1 MTFSTDGEP
10 TGAPIRATRGQLCHR
25 RPATSE
31 NGGVHTGGQ
40 AADALRLSTPDAGA
54 VARSLIGVLAVTAA
68 ALALGSGATAMWT
81 LSSGVIAGAI
91 ALQRSPG
98 GRVPLVVTG
107 SVELAIAVLLGTL
120 TGGHSPVFIAAV
132 ALWCFAAGM
141 QWSLGA
147 NAGLVASAA
156 SALLVLAPPVAPTL
170 GQSLLAPAL
179 VVVAGVVQAV
189 LIAVWPPRRWR
200 AQRDGLTRAY
210 RSLAGDS
217 RNVAA
222 NSAAAVDDAPLTWL
236 REVFADSQVSQRPR
250 AYHGGYRL
258 PERLA
263 GTLASLRS
271 TADRDNTTDDESA
284 ADTGLPQLLTAAA
297 VLLDAIADHGHTAR
311 RDAEHA
317 LVRVR
322 TAAAAVTGPEA
333 ALAQRFCEQLR
344 EAAVLR
350 FGQLHR
356 PDLIGSLASAPAVVR
371 SHLTWTSPILRHAI
385 RLSVTTALAVAAA
398 RYGGLEHGYWMPL
411 TVVVVMRPE
420 TAHTY
425 TRCAGRIAGLCVGII
440 VASILTFVWQPGP
453 IGSAV
458 CALLFVGLAYG
469 VAQFGY
475 LAVGAAVGT
484 IVMFAIGV
492 SASAPWSGNAD
503 RLIAVLIGGALAV
516 MAHVALPDHA
526 LIRLRQRAGELLMTE
541 IDYAALVI
549 KAFVHEVDHPAE
561 ILSAAWQRA
570 FRARAAFEAAWGA
583 TSLEPPI
590 LRRWLRSYRTALNSV
605 TSACTTLE
613 NSLPTHPSS
622 ALHSEF
628 VAAVDDYV
636 EALRGAPPSPAVPW
650 SLDTAELSTA
660 LRRVHNVAS
669 TLSADNGAAR
679 ILIGE
684 LTTITRSLEDIA
696 IDRVEPAGDSR

>member
-1 MTFSTDGEP
+1 M
-10 TGAPIRATRGQLCHR
+10 
-25 RPATSE
+25 
-31 NGGVHTGGQ
+31 HTGGQ

-54 VARSLIGVLAVTAA
+54 VVRSLIGVLAMTAV
-68 ALALGSGATAMWT
+68 ALALGSGGTAMWT
-81 LSSGVIAGAI
+81 LGGGVIAGAI

-107 SVELAIAVLLGTL
+107 SVELAIAVLLGAL
-120 TGGHSPVFIAAV
+120 AGGHSPTFIAVV

-156 SALLVLAPPVAPTL
+156 SALLVLAPPVTPTL
-170 GQSLLAPAL
+170 GQVLLAPTL
-179 VVVAGVVQAV
+179 VLIAGLVQAV

-210 RSLAGDS
+210 RSLATDA

-222 NSAAAVDDAPLTWL
+222 NSAADVDDAPLTWL
-236 REVFADSQVSQRPR
+236 REVFANSQVSQRPR

-258 PERLA
+258 PERIA
-263 GTLASLRS
+263 GTLASLHATADS
-271 TADRDNTTDDESA
+271 TADQDESA
-284 ADTGLPQLLTAAA
+284 PDSGLPQLLTAAA

-317 LVRVR
+317 LVRVH
-322 TAAAAVTGPEA
+322 TATAAVTGPEA
-333 ALAQRFCEQLR
+333 ALAQRLCEQLR
-344 EAAVLR
+344 EAAALR

-356 PDLIGSLASAPAVVR
+356 PDLIGTLASAPAVVR

-385 RLSVTTALAVAAA
+385 RLSVTTALAAAAA

-411 TVVVVMRPE
+411 AVVVVLRPE

-425 TRCAGRIAGLCVGII
+425 TRCAGRMAGLALGIVI
-440 VASILTFVWQPGP
+440 ASVLTLIWEPGP
-453 IGSAV
+453 LGSAIFAV
-458 CALLFVGLAYG
+458 VFVGLAYA
-469 VAQFGY
+469 VSQFGY
-475 LAVGAAVGT
+475 LAVGVAVGT
-484 IVMFAIGV
+484 IVVFAIGV

-503 RLIAVLIGGALAV
+503 RLFAVLIGGGLAA

-541 IDYAALVI
+541 IDYAALVV

-583 TSLEPPI
+583 TSLEPPV

-622 ALHSEF
+622 ALHGEF
-628 VAAVDDYV
+628 IAAVDDYV

-650 SLDTAELSTA
+650 SLDTAELSNA

-684 LTTITRSLEDIA
+684 LTTITRSLEDIS
-696 IDRVEPAGDSR
+696 IDRVAPAGDTH

>member
-1 MTFSTDGEP
+1 M
-10 TGAPIRATRGQLCHR
+10 
-25 RPATSE
+25 
-31 NGGVHTGGQ
+31 HTGGQ

-54 VARSLIGVLAVTAA
+54 VARSLIGVLGVTAI

-81 LSSGVIAGAI
+81 LGGGVIAGAI

-107 SVELAIAVLLGTL
+107 PVELAIAVLLGTL
-120 TGGHSPVFIAAV
+120 TGWHSPVFIAAV

-156 SALLVLAPPVAPTL
+156 SALLVLAPPVAPTV
-170 GQSLLAPAL
+170 GQALLAPVL
-179 VVVAGVVQAV
+179 VVLAGVVQAT

-210 RSLAGDS
+210 RSLATDS

-222 NSAAAVDDAPLTWL
+222 NSAADVDDAPLTWL

-263 GTLASLRS
+263 GTLASLHASAERD
-271 TADRDNTTDDESA
+271 DRDDETGESA
-284 ADTGLPQLLTAAA
+284 TDAGLTQLLTAAA

-317 LVRVR
+317 LVRVQ
-322 TAAAAVTGPEA
+322 TAAAAVTGPDA

-344 EAAVLR
+344 EAAALR

-385 RLSVTTALAVAAA
+385 RLSVTTAVAVAAA
-398 RYGGLEHGYWMPL
+398 RYGGLEHAYWMPL
-411 TVVVVMRPE
+411 TVVVVLRPE

-425 TRCAGRIAGLCVGII
+425 TRCAGRIAGLCVGIV
-440 VASILTFVWQPGP
+440 VASVLTFMWQPGP
-453 IGSAV
+453 VGSAV
-458 CALLFVGLAYG
+458 CALVFVGLAYG

-475 LAVGAAVGT
+475 LAVGATVGA
-484 IVMFAIGV
+484 IVMFAVGV

-503 RLIAVLIGGALAV
+503 RLFAVLIGGALAV

-549 KAFVHEVDHPAE
+549 KAFVHEIDHPAE

-583 TSLEPPI
+583 TSLDPPI

-650 SLDTAELSTA
+650 SLDTAELSAA

-684 LTTITRSLEDIA
+684 LTTITRSLEEIA

>member
-1 MTFSTDGEP
+1 M
-10 TGAPIRATRGQLCHR
+10 
-25 RPATSE
+25 
-31 NGGVHTGGQ
+31 HTGGQ

-54 VARSLIGVLAVTAA
+54 VARSLIGVLAVTAV
-68 ALALGSGATAMWT
+68 ALAWGSGATAMWT
-81 LSSGVIAGAI
+81 LGGGIIAGAI

-107 SVELAIAVLLGTL
+107 SVELAIAVLLAGL

-141 QWSLGA
+141 QWSIGA

-156 SALLVLAPPVAPTL
+156 SALLVLTPPVTPTL
-170 GQSLLAPAL
+170 GQLLLAPTL

-200 AQRDGLTRAY
+200 AQREGLTRAY
-210 RSLAGDS
+210 QSLATDA

-222 NSAAAVDDAPLTWL
+222 DSAADVDDAPLTWL

-258 PERLA
+258 PERIA

-271 TADRDNTTDDESA
+271 TAERDTCADDPESS
-284 ADTGLPQLLTAAA
+284 DTGLSQLLTAAA
-297 VLLDAIADHGHTAR
+297 VLLDAIADQGHTAR

-317 LVRVR
+317 LVRVQ
-322 TAAAAVTGPEA
+322 TAAAGVTGPEA
-333 ALAQRFCEQLR
+333 ALAQRLCEQLR
-344 EAAVLR
+344 EAAALR

-385 RLSVTTALAVAAA
+385 RLSVTTALAAAAA

-411 TVVVVMRPE
+411 AVVVVLRPE

-425 TRCAGRIAGLCVGII
+425 TRCAGRMAGLAAGIV
-440 VASILTFVWQPGP
+440 VASLITLMWQPGP
-453 IGSAV
+453 VGSAV
-458 CALLFVGLAYG
+458 CALVFVAVGYA
-469 VAQFGY
+469 VSQFGY
-475 LAVGAAVGT
+475 LAVGVAVGT
-484 IVMFAIGV
+484 IVVFAVGV
-492 SASAPWSGNAD
+492 SATEPWSGNAD
-503 RLIAVLIGGALAV
+503 RLFAVLIGGALAV

-549 KAFVHEVDHPAE
+549 KAFVHEIDHPAE

-583 TSLEPPI
+583 TSLEPPV

-622 ALHSEF
+622 ALDGEF
-628 VAAVDDYV
+628 IAAVDDYV

-669 TLSADNGAAR
+669 TLAADNGAAR

-684 LTTITRSLEDIA
+684 LTTITRSLEEIS
-696 IDRVEPAGDSR
+696 IDRVAPAGDAR

>member
-1 MTFSTDGEP
+1 M
-10 TGAPIRATRGQLCHR
+10 
-25 RPATSE
+25 
-31 NGGVHTGGQ
+31 HTGGQ

-54 VARSLIGVLAVTAA
+54 VARSLIGVLAVTAV
-68 ALALGSGATAMWT
+68 ALALGSGTTAMWT
-81 LSSGVIAGAI
+81 LSGGVIAGAI

-120 TGGHSPVFIAAV
+120 TGWHSPVFIAAV

-156 SALLVLAPPVAPTL
+156 SALLVLAPPVAPTV
-170 GQSLLAPAL
+170 GQAVLAPIL
-179 VVVAGVVQAV
+179 VVLAGVVQAA

-210 RSLAGDS
+210 RSLATDS

-222 NSAAAVDDAPLTWL
+222 NSAADVDDAPLTWL
-236 REVFADSQVSQRPR
+236 REVFADTQVSQRPR

-263 GTLASLRS
+263 GTLASLHSSAERDDR
-271 TADRDNTTDDESA
+271 ADEADESA
-284 ADTGLPQLLTAAA
+284 ADNGLPQLLTAAA

-317 LVRVR
+317 LVRVH

-344 EAAVLR
+344 EAVVLR

-356 PDLIGSLASAPAVVR
+356 PDLLGSLASAPAVVR

-398 RYGGLEHGYWMPL
+398 RYGGLEHAYWMPL
-411 TVVVVMRPE
+411 AVVVVLRPE

-440 VASILTFVWQPGP
+440 VASVLTLIWQPGP
-453 IGSAV
+453 VGSAV

-475 LAVGAAVGT
+475 LAVGAAVGA
-484 IVMFAIGV
+484 IIMFAVGV
-492 SASAPWSGNAD
+492 SASAPWSGNTD
-503 RLIAVLIGGALAV
+503 RLFAVLIGGALAV

-526 LIRLRQRAGELLMTE
+526 MIRLRQRAGELLMTE

-549 KAFVHEVDHPAE
+549 KAFVHEIDHPAE

-583 TSLEPPI
+583 TSLDPPV

-628 VAAVDDYV
+628 IAAVDDYV

-696 IDRVEPAGDSR
+696 IDRVEPAGGSH

>member
-1 MTFSTDGEP
+1 M
-10 TGAPIRATRGQLCHR
+10 
-25 RPATSE
+25 
-31 NGGVHTGGQ
+31 HTGGQ

-54 VARSLIGVLAVTAA
+54 VARSLIGVLGVTAI

-81 LSSGVIAGAI
+81 LSGGVIAGAI

-120 TGGHSPVFIAAV
+120 TGWHSPVFIAAV

-156 SALLVLAPPVAPTL
+156 SALLVLAPPVAPTV
-170 GQSLLAPAL
+170 GQALLAPVL
-179 VVVAGVVQAV
+179 VVLAGVVQAT

-210 RSLAGDS
+210 RSLATDS

-222 NSAAAVDDAPLTWL
+222 NSAADVDDAPLTWL

-263 GTLASLRS
+263 GTLASLHASAERD
-271 TADRDNTTDDESA
+271 DRDDETGESA
-284 ADTGLPQLLTAAA
+284 TDAGLTQLLTAAA
-297 VLLDAIADHGHTAR
+297 VLLAAIADHGHTAR

-317 LVRVR
+317 LVRVQ
-322 TAAAAVTGPEA
+322 TAAAAVTGPDA

-344 EAAVLR
+344 EAAALR

-385 RLSVTTALAVAAA
+385 RLSVTTAVAVAAA
-398 RYGGLEHGYWMPL
+398 RYGGLEHAYWMPL
-411 TVVVVMRPE
+411 TVVVVLRPE

-425 TRCAGRIAGLCVGII
+425 TRCAGRIAGLCVGIV
-440 VASILTFVWQPGP
+440 VASVLTFMWQPGP
-453 IGSAV
+453 VGSAV
-458 CALLFVGLAYG
+458 CALVFVGLAYG

-475 LAVGAAVGT
+475 LAVGATVGA
-484 IVMFAIGV
+484 IVMFAVGV

-503 RLIAVLIGGALAV
+503 RLFAVLIGGALAV

-549 KAFVHEVDHPAE
+549 KAFVHEIDHPAE

-583 TSLEPPI
+583 TSLDPPI

-650 SLDTAELSTA
+650 SLDTAELSAA

-684 LTTITRSLEDIA
+684 LTTITRSLEEIA

>member
-1 MTFSTDGEP
+1 M
-10 TGAPIRATRGQLCHR
+10 
-25 RPATSE
+25 
-31 NGGVHTGGQ
+31 HTGGQ

-54 VARSLIGVLAVTAA
+54 VARSLIGVLAVTAV
-68 ALALGSGATAMWT
+68 ALAWGSGATAMWT
-81 LSSGVIAGAI
+81 LGGGIIAGAI

-107 SVELAIAVLLGTL
+107 SVELAIAVLLAGL

-141 QWSLGA
+141 QWSIGA

-156 SALLVLAPPVAPTL
+156 SALLVLTPPVTPTL
-170 GQSLLAPAL
+170 GQLLLAPTL

-200 AQRDGLTRAY
+200 AQREGLTRAY
-210 RSLAGDS
+210 QSLATDA

-222 NSAAAVDDAPLTWL
+222 DSAADVDDAPLTWL

-258 PERLA
+258 PERIA
-263 GTLASLRS
+263 GTLASLHS
-271 TADRDNTTDDESA
+271 TAERDTCADDPESS
-284 ADTGLPQLLTAAA
+284 DTGLSQLLTAAA
-297 VLLDAIADHGHTAR
+297 VLLDAIADQGHTAR

-317 LVRVR
+317 LVRVQ
-322 TAAAAVTGPEA
+322 TAAAGVTGPEA
-333 ALAQRFCEQLR
+333 ALAQRLCEQLR
-344 EAAVLR
+344 EAAALR

-385 RLSVTTALAVAAA
+385 RLSVTTALAAAAA

-411 TVVVVMRPE
+411 AVVVVLRPE

-425 TRCAGRIAGLCVGII
+425 TRCAGRMAGLAAGIV
-440 VASILTFVWQPGP
+440 VASLITLMWQPGP
-453 IGSAV
+453 VGSAV
-458 CALLFVGLAYG
+458 CALVFVAVGYA
-469 VAQFGY
+469 VSQFGY
-475 LAVGAAVGT
+475 LAVGVAVGT
-484 IVMFAIGV
+484 IVVFAVGV
-492 SASAPWSGNAD
+492 SATEPWSGNAD
-503 RLIAVLIGGALAV
+503 RLFAVLIGGALAV

-549 KAFVHEVDHPAE
+549 KAFVHEIDHPAE

-583 TSLEPPI
+583 TSLEPPV

-622 ALHSEF
+622 ALDGEF
-628 VAAVDDYV
+628 IAAVDDYV

-669 TLSADNGAAR
+669 TLAADNGAAR

-684 LTTITRSLEDIA
+684 LTTITRSLEEIS
-696 IDRVEPAGDSR
+696 IDRVAPAGDAH

>member
-1 MTFSTDGEP
+1 M
-10 TGAPIRATRGQLCHR
+10 
-25 RPATSE
+25 
-31 NGGVHTGGQ
+31 HTGGQ

-54 VARSLIGVLAVTAA
+54 VARSLIGVLGVTAI

-81 LSSGVIAGAI
+81 LSGGVIAGAI

-120 TGGHSPVFIAAV
+120 TGWHSPVFIAAV

-156 SALLVLAPPVAPTL
+156 SALLVLAPPVAPTV
-170 GQSLLAPAL
+170 GQALLAPVL
-179 VVVAGVVQAV
+179 VVLAGVVQAT

-210 RSLAGDS
+210 RSLATDS

-222 NSAAAVDDAPLTWL
+222 NSAADVDDAPLTWL

-263 GTLASLRS
+263 GTLASLHASAERD
-271 TADRDNTTDDESA
+271 DRDDETGESATDD
-284 ADTGLPQLLTAAA
+284 GLTQLLTAAA

-317 LVRVR
+317 LVRVQ
-322 TAAAAVTGPEA
+322 TAAAAVTGPDA

-344 EAAVLR
+344 EAAALR

-385 RLSVTTALAVAAA
+385 RLSVTTAVAVAAA
-398 RYGGLEHGYWMPL
+398 RYGGLEHAYWMPL
-411 TVVVVMRPE
+411 TVVVVLRPE

-440 VASILTFVWQPGP
+440 VASVLTFMWQPGP
-453 IGSAV
+453 VGSAV
-458 CALLFVGLAYG
+458 CALVFVGLAYG

-475 LAVGAAVGT
+475 LAVGATVGA
-484 IVMFAIGV
+484 IVMFAVGV

-503 RLIAVLIGGALAV
+503 RLFAVLIGGALAV

-549 KAFVHEVDHPAE
+549 KAFVHEIDHPAE

-583 TSLEPPI
+583 TSLDPPI

-650 SLDTAELSTA
+650 SLDTAELSAA

-684 LTTITRSLEDIA
+684 LTTITRSLEEIA

>member
-1 MTFSTDGEP
+1 M
-10 TGAPIRATRGQLCHR
+10 
-25 RPATSE
+25 
-31 NGGVHTGGQ
+31 HTGGQ

-54 VARSLIGVLAVTAA
+54 VARSLIGVLGVTAI

-81 LSSGVIAGAI
+81 LSGGVIAGAI

-120 TGGHSPVFIAAV
+120 TGWHSPVFIAAV

-156 SALLVLAPPVAPTL
+156 SALLVLAPPVAPTV
-170 GQSLLAPAL
+170 GQALLAPVL
-179 VVVAGVVQAV
+179 VVLAGVVQAT

-210 RSLAGDS
+210 RSLATDS

-222 NSAAAVDDAPLTWL
+222 NSAADVDDAPLTWL

-263 GTLASLRS
+263 GTLASLHASAERD
-271 TADRDNTTDDESA
+271 DRDDETGESA
-284 ADTGLPQLLTAAA
+284 TDAGLTQLLTAAA

-317 LVRVR
+317 LVRVQ
-322 TAAAAVTGPEA
+322 TAAAAVTGPDA

-344 EAAVLR
+344 EAAALR

-385 RLSVTTALAVAAA
+385 RLSVTTAVAVAAA
-398 RYGGLEHGYWMPL
+398 RYGGLEHAYWMPL
-411 TVVVVMRPE
+411 TVVVVLRPE

-440 VASILTFVWQPGP
+440 VASVLTFMWQPGP
-453 IGSAV
+453 VGSAV
-458 CALLFVGLAYG
+458 CALVFVGLAYG

-475 LAVGAAVGT
+475 LAVGATVGA
-484 IVMFAIGV
+484 IVMFAVGV

-503 RLIAVLIGGALAV
+503 RLFAVLIGGALAV

-549 KAFVHEVDHPAE
+549 KAFVHEIDHPAE

-583 TSLEPPI
+583 TSLDPPI

-650 SLDTAELSTA
+650 SLDTAELSAA

-684 LTTITRSLEDIA
+684 LTTITRSLEEIA

>member
-1 MTFSTDGEP
+1 M
-10 TGAPIRATRGQLCHR
+10 
-25 RPATSE
+25 
-31 NGGVHTGGQ
+31 HTGGQ

-54 VARSLIGVLAVTAA
+54 VARSLIGVLGVTAI

-81 LSSGVIAGAI
+81 LSGGVIAGAI

-120 TGGHSPVFIAAV
+120 TGWHSPVFIAAV

-156 SALLVLAPPVAPTL
+156 SALLVLAPPVAPTV
-170 GQSLLAPAL
+170 GQALLAPVL
-179 VVVAGVVQAV
+179 VVLAGVVQAT

-210 RSLAGDS
+210 RSLATDS

-222 NSAAAVDDAPLTWL
+222 NSAADVDDAPLTWL

-263 GTLASLRS
+263 GTLASLHASAERD
-271 TADRDNTTDDESA
+271 DRDDETGESA
-284 ADTGLPQLLTAAA
+284 TDAGLTQLLTAAA

-317 LVRVR
+317 LVRVQ
-322 TAAAAVTGPEA
+322 TAAAAVTGPDA

-344 EAAVLR
+344 EAAALR

-385 RLSVTTALAVAAA
+385 RLSVTTAVAVAAA
-398 RYGGLEHGYWMPL
+398 RYGGLEHAYWMPL
-411 TVVVVMRPE
+411 TVVVVLRPE

-440 VASILTFVWQPGP
+440 VASVLTFMWQPGP
-453 IGSAV
+453 VGSAV
-458 CALLFVGLAYG
+458 CALVFVGLAYG

-475 LAVGAAVGT
+475 LAVGATVGA
-484 IVMFAIGV
+484 IVMFAVGV

-503 RLIAVLIGGALAV
+503 RLFTVLIGGALAV

-549 KAFVHEVDHPAE
+549 KAFVHEIDHPAE

-583 TSLEPPI
+583 TSLDPPI

-650 SLDTAELSTA
+650 SLDTAELSAA

-684 LTTITRSLEDIA
+684 LTTITRSLEEIA

>member
-1 MTFSTDGEP
+1 M
-10 TGAPIRATRGQLCHR
+10 Q
-25 RPATSE
+25 
-31 NGGVHTGGQ
+31 TGGQ

-54 VARSLIGVLAVTAA
+54 VARSLIGVLAVTAV
-68 ALALGSGATAMWT
+68 ALAWGSGATAMWT
-81 LSSGVIAGAI
+81 LGGGVIAGAI
-91 ALQRSPG
+91 ALQRSSG
-98 GRVPLVVTG
+98 GRIPVVVTA
-107 SVELAIAVLLGTL
+107 SVELAIAVLLGVL
-120 TGGHSPVFIAAV
+120 TGAHSALFIAVV

-147 NAGLVASAA
+147 NSGLVASAA
-156 SALLVLAPPVAPTL
+156 SALLVLAPPTAPTL
-170 GQSLLAPAL
+170 AQAALAPAL
-179 VVVAGVVQAV
+179 VLVAGAVQAT

-200 AQRDGLTRAY
+200 AQREGLTRAY
-210 RSLAGDS
+210 RSLAVDA
-217 RNVAA
+217 RNVATDCTA
-222 NSAAAVDDAPLTWL
+222 TVDDAPLTWL

-258 PERLA
+258 PERIA

-271 TADRDNTTDDESA
+271 STDTEA
-284 ADTGLPQLLTAAA
+284 ATGLDTGLPQLLAAAA

-317 LVRVR
+317 LVRVN
-322 TAAAAVTGPEA
+322 TAVAAVTGPEV
-333 ALAQRFCEQLR
+333 ALAQRLSEQLR

-350 FGQLHR
+350 FGQMHR
-356 PDLIGSLASAPAVVR
+356 PDLIGALASAPAVVR

-385 RLSVTTALAVAAA
+385 RLSVTTALAAAAA
-398 RYGGLEHGYWMPL
+398 RYSSLDGLAHGYWMPL
-411 TVVVVMRPE
+411 TVIVVLRPE

-425 TRCAGRIAGLCVGII
+425 TRCAGRMAGLAAGII
-440 VASILTFVWQPGP
+440 IASVLTLAWQPGP
-453 IGSAV
+453 IASAL
-458 CALLFVGLAYG
+458 CAVAFVGIAYA
-469 VAQFGY
+469 VSQFGY
-475 LAVGAAVGT
+475 LAIGVALGSFIVFAV
-484 IVMFAIGV
+484 GV
-492 SASAPWSGNAD
+492 SASAPWSGIAD
-503 RLIAVLIGGALAV
+503 RLFAVLIGGGLAV

-541 IDYAALVI
+541 IDYAALVV

-583 TSLEPPI
+583 ARLDSPA

-628 VAAVDDYV
+628 IAAVDDYV

-650 SLDTAELSTA
+650 TLDTAELSTA
-660 LRRVHNVAS
+660 LRRVHDVAS
-669 TLSADNGAAR
+669 TLAADNGAAR
-679 ILIGE
+679 ILVGE
-684 LTTITRSLEDIA
+684 LSTITRSLADISV
-696 IDRVEPAGDSR
+696 DRVEPAG

>member
-1 MTFSTDGEP
+1 M
-10 TGAPIRATRGQLCHR
+10 
-25 RPATSE
+25 
-31 NGGVHTGGQ
+31 HTGGQ

-54 VARSLIGVLAVTAA
+54 VARSLIGVLAVTAV
-68 ALALGSGATAMWT
+68 ALAWGSGATAMWT
-81 LSSGVIAGAI
+81 LGGGIIAGAI

-107 SVELAIAVLLGTL
+107 SVELAIAVLLAGL

-141 QWSLGA
+141 QWSIGA

-156 SALLVLAPPVAPTL
+156 SALLVLTPPVTPTL
-170 GQSLLAPAL
+170 GQLLLAPTL

-200 AQRDGLTRAY
+200 AQREGLTRAY
-210 RSLAGDS
+210 QSLATDA

-222 NSAAAVDDAPLTWL
+222 DSAADVDDAPLTWL

-258 PERLA
+258 PERIA

-271 TADRDNTTDDESA
+271 TAERDTCADDPESS
-284 ADTGLPQLLTAAA
+284 DTGLSQLLTAAA
-297 VLLDAIADHGHTAR
+297 VLLDAIADQGHTAR

-317 LVRVR
+317 LVRVQ
-322 TAAAAVTGPEA
+322 TAAAGVTGPEA
-333 ALAQRFCEQLR
+333 ALAQRLCEQLR
-344 EAAVLR
+344 EAAALR

-385 RLSVTTALAVAAA
+385 RLSVTTALAAAAA

-411 TVVVVMRPE
+411 AVVVVLRPE

-425 TRCAGRIAGLCVGII
+425 TRCAGRMAGLAAGIV
-440 VASILTFVWQPGP
+440 VASLITLMWQPGP
-453 IGSAV
+453 VGSAV
-458 CALLFVGLAYG
+458 CALVFVAVGYA
-469 VAQFGY
+469 VSQFGY
-475 LAVGAAVGT
+475 LAVGVAVGT
-484 IVMFAIGV
+484 IVVFAVGV
-492 SASAPWSGNAD
+492 SATEPWSGNAD
-503 RLIAVLIGGALAV
+503 RLFAVLIGGALAV

-549 KAFVHEVDHPAE
+549 KAFVHEIDHPAE

-583 TSLEPPI
+583 TSLEPPV

-622 ALHSEF
+622 ALDGEF
-628 VAAVDDYV
+628 IAAVDDYV

-660 LRRVHNVAS
+660 LRRVHTVAS
-669 TLSADNGAAR
+669 TLAADNGAAR

-684 LTTITRSLEDIA
+684 LTTITRSLEEIS
-696 IDRVEPAGDSR
+696 IDRVAPAGDAR

>member
-1 MTFSTDGEP
+1 
-10 TGAPIRATRGQLCHR
+10 
-25 RPATSE
+25 
-31 NGGVHTGGQ
+31 
-40 AADALRLSTPDAGA
+40 
-54 VARSLIGVLAVTAA
+54 
-68 ALALGSGATAMWT
+68 GSGATAMWT
-81 LSSGVIAGAI
+81 LGGGVIAGAI

-107 SVELAIAVLLGTL
+107 SVELAIAVLLGAL
-120 TGGHSPVFIAAV
+120 TAGHSPVFIAVV

-147 NAGLVASAA
+147 NSGLVASAA
-156 SALLVLAPPVAPTL
+156 SALLVLAPPAAPTL
-170 GQSLLAPAL
+170 AQSLLAPAL
-179 VVVAGVVQAV
+179 VIVAGVVQAA

-210 RSLAGDS
+210 RSLATDA

-222 NSAAAVDDAPLTWL
+222 NSAADVDDAPLTWL
-236 REVFADSQVSQRPR
+236 RAVFADSQVSQRPR

-258 PERLA
+258 PERIA
-263 GTLASLRS
+263 GTLASLHS
-271 TADRDNTTDDESA
+271 TADRDSLTNDKNE
-284 ADTGLPQLLTAAA
+284 ADIGLPQLLTAAS

-317 LVRVR
+317 LVRVH
-322 TAAAAVTGPEA
+322 TATAAVTGPEV
-333 ALAQRFCEQLR
+333 ALAQRLCDQLR

-385 RLSVTTALAVAAA
+385 RLSVTTALAAAAA

-411 TVVVVMRPE
+411 AVIVVLRPE

-425 TRCAGRIAGLCVGII
+425 TRCAGRIAGLAVGII
-440 VASILTFVWQPGP
+440 VASVLILLWQPSP

-458 CALLFVGLAYG
+458 CALLFVGLAYA

-475 LAVGAAVGT
+475 LAVGAAVGS
-484 IVMFAIGV
+484 IVVFAVGV
-492 SASAPWSGNAD
+492 SATEPWSGSAD
-503 RLIAVLIGGALAV
+503 RLFAVMIGGALAV

-549 KAFVHEVDHPAE
+549 KAFVHEIDHPAE

-570 FRARAAFEAAWGA
+570 FRARAAFEAA
-583 TSLEPPI
+583 
-590 LRRWLRSYRTALNSV
+590 
-605 TSACTTLE
+605 
-613 NSLPTHPSS
+613 
-622 ALHSEF
+622 
-628 VAAVDDYV
+628 
-636 EALRGAPPSPAVPW
+636 
-650 SLDTAELSTA
+650 
-660 LRRVHNVAS
+660 
-669 TLSADNGAAR
+669 
-679 ILIGE
+679 
-684 LTTITRSLEDIA
+684 
-696 IDRVEPAGDSR
+696 

>member
-1 MTFSTDGEP
+1 M
-10 TGAPIRATRGQLCHR
+10 
-25 RPATSE
+25 
-31 NGGVHTGGQ
+31 HTGGQ
-40 AADALRLSTPDAGA
+40 AADALRLNTPDAGA
-54 VARSLIGVLAVTAA
+54 VARSLIGVLAVTAVA
-68 ALALGSGATAMWT
+68 MAWGSGATAMWT
-81 LSSGVIAGAI
+81 LSAGVIAGAI

-98 GRVPLVVTG
+98 GRVPLVITG
-107 SVELAIAVLLGTL
+107 SVELAIAVLLGTIA
-120 TGGHSPVFIAAV
+120 GRDSPLFIAVV

-147 NAGLVASAA
+147 NSGLVASAA
-156 SALLVLAPPVAPTL
+156 SALLVLAPPVAPT
-170 GQSLLAPAL
+170 GAQVVLAPVL
-179 VVVAGVVQAV
+179 VVFAGVVQAV
-189 LIAVWPPRRWR
+189 LIVVWPPRRWR
-200 AQRDGLTRAY
+200 VQRDGLSRAY
-210 RSLAGDS
+210 RSLAADS

-222 NSAAAVDDAPLTWL
+222 HSATDVDDAPLTWL

-263 GTLASLRS
+263 GTLAALHA
-271 TADRDNTTDDESA
+271 TADNKTDDQADDQSA
-284 ADTGLPQLLTAAA
+284 ADNGLAQLLTAAA
-297 VLLDAIADHGHTAR
+297 ALLDAIADHGHTAR

-317 LVRVR
+317 LVRVQSA
-322 TAAAAVTGPEA
+322 TAAVTGPEA

-344 EAAVLR
+344 EATVLR

-411 TVVVVMRPE
+411 AVVVVMRPE

-425 TRCAGRIAGLCVGII
+425 TRCAGRIAGLCVGIV
-440 VASILTFVWQPGP
+440 VASILTSIWQPGP

-469 VAQFGY
+469 VARFGY
-475 LAVGAAVGT
+475 LAVGATVGA

-503 RLIAVLIGGALAV
+503 RLFAVMIGGALAV

-526 LIRLRQRAGELLMTE
+526 MIRLRQRAGELLMTE

-549 KAFVHEVDHPAE
+549 KAFVHEIDHPAE
-561 ILSAAWQRA
+561 VLSAAWQRA

-583 TSLEPPI
+583 TSLDPPI

-622 ALHSEF
+622 ALHGEF
-628 VAAVDDYV
+628 IAAVDDYV

-684 LTTITRSLEDIA
+684 LNTITRSLEDIA
-696 IDRVEPAGDSR
+696 IDRVEPASDSP

>member
-1 MTFSTDGEP
+1 M
-10 TGAPIRATRGQLCHR
+10 
-25 RPATSE
+25 
-31 NGGVHTGGQ
+31 HTGGQ

-54 VARSLIGVLAVTAA
+54 VARSLIGVLGVTAI

-81 LSSGVIAGAI
+81 LSGGVIAGAI

-120 TGGHSPVFIAAV
+120 TGWHSPVFIAAV

-156 SALLVLAPPVAPTL
+156 SALLVLAPPVAPTV
-170 GQSLLAPAL
+170 GQALLAPVL
-179 VVVAGVVQAV
+179 VVLAGVVQAT

-210 RSLAGDS
+210 RSLATDS

-222 NSAAAVDDAPLTWL
+222 NSAADVDDAPLTWL

-263 GTLASLRS
+263 GTLASLHASAERD
-271 TADRDNTTDDESA
+271 DRDDETGESA
-284 ADTGLPQLLTAAA
+284 TDAGLTQLLTAAA

-317 LVRVR
+317 LVRVQ
-322 TAAAAVTGPEA
+322 TAAAAVTGPDA

-344 EAAVLR
+344 EAAALR

-385 RLSVTTALAVAAA
+385 RLSVTTAVAVAAA
-398 RYGGLEHGYWMPL
+398 RYGGLEHAYWMPL
-411 TVVVVMRPE
+411 TVVVVLRPE

-425 TRCAGRIAGLCVGII
+425 TRCAGRIAGLCVGIV
-440 VASILTFVWQPGP
+440 VASVLTFMWQPGP
-453 IGSAV
+453 VGSAV
-458 CALLFVGLAYG
+458 CALVFVGLAYG

-475 LAVGAAVGT
+475 LAVGATVGA
-484 IVMFAIGV
+484 IVMFAVGV

-503 RLIAVLIGGALAV
+503 RLFAVLIGGALAV

-549 KAFVHEVDHPAE
+549 KAFVHEIDHPAE

-583 TSLEPPI
+583 TSLDPPI

-650 SLDTAELSTA
+650 SLDTAELSAA

-684 LTTITRSLEDIA
+684 LTTITRSLEEIA

>member
-1 MTFSTDGEP
+1 M
-10 TGAPIRATRGQLCHR
+10 
-25 RPATSE
+25 
-31 NGGVHTGGQ
+31 HTGGQ

-54 VARSLIGVLAVTAA
+54 VARSLIGVLGVTAI

-81 LSSGVIAGAI
+81 LSGGVIAGAI

-120 TGGHSPVFIAAV
+120 TGWHSPVFIAAV

-156 SALLVLAPPVAPTL
+156 SALLVLAPPVAPTV
-170 GQSLLAPAL
+170 GQALLAPVL
-179 VVVAGVVQAV
+179 VVLAGVVQAT

-210 RSLAGDS
+210 RSLATDS

-222 NSAAAVDDAPLTWL
+222 NRAADVDDAPLTWL

-263 GTLASLRS
+263 GTLASLHASAERD
-271 TADRDNTTDDESA
+271 DRDDETGESA
-284 ADTGLPQLLTAAA
+284 TDAGLTQLLTAAA

-317 LVRVR
+317 LVRVQ
-322 TAAAAVTGPEA
+322 TAAAAVTGPDA

-344 EAAVLR
+344 EAAALR

-385 RLSVTTALAVAAA
+385 RLSVTTAVAVAAA
-398 RYGGLEHGYWMPL
+398 RYGGLEHANWMPL
-411 TVVVVMRPE
+411 TVVVVLRPE

-440 VASILTFVWQPGP
+440 VASVLTFMWQPGP
-453 IGSAV
+453 VGSAV
-458 CALLFVGLAYG
+458 CALVFVGLAYG

-475 LAVGAAVGT
+475 LAVGATVGA
-484 IVMFAIGV
+484 IVMFAVGV

-503 RLIAVLIGGALAV
+503 RLFAVLIGGALAV

-549 KAFVHEVDHPAE
+549 KAFVHEIDHPAE

-583 TSLEPPI
+583 TSLDPPI

-650 SLDTAELSTA
+650 SLDTAELSAA

-684 LTTITRSLEDIA
+684 LTTITRSLEEIA

>member
-1 MTFSTDGEP
+1 M
-10 TGAPIRATRGQLCHR
+10 
-25 RPATSE
+25 
-31 NGGVHTGGQ
+31 HTGGQ

-54 VARSLIGVLAVTAA
+54 VARSLIGVLAVTAV
-68 ALALGSGATAMWT
+68 ALAWGSGATAMWT
-81 LSSGVIAGAI
+81 LGGGIIAGAI

-107 SVELAIAVLLGTL
+107 SVELAIAVLLAGL

-141 QWSLGA
+141 QWSIGA

-156 SALLVLAPPVAPTL
+156 SALLVLTPPVTPTL
-170 GQSLLAPAL
+170 GQLLLAPTL

-200 AQRDGLTRAY
+200 AQREGLTRAY
-210 RSLAGDS
+210 QSLATDA

-222 NSAAAVDDAPLTWL
+222 DSAADVDDAPLTWL

-258 PERLA
+258 PERIA

-271 TADRDNTTDDESA
+271 TAERDTCADDPESS
-284 ADTGLPQLLTAAA
+284 DTGLSQLLTAAA
-297 VLLDAIADHGHTAR
+297 VLLDAIADQGHTAR

-317 LVRVR
+317 LVRVQ
-322 TAAAAVTGPEA
+322 TAAAGVTGPEA
-333 ALAQRFCEQLR
+333 ALAQRLCEQLR
-344 EAAVLR
+344 EAAALR

-385 RLSVTTALAVAAA
+385 RLSVTTALAAAAA

-411 TVVVVMRPE
+411 AVVVVLRPE

-425 TRCAGRIAGLCVGII
+425 TRCAGRMAGLAAGIV
-440 VASILTFVWQPGP
+440 VASLITLMWQPGP
-453 IGSAV
+453 VGSAV
-458 CALLFVGLAYG
+458 CALVFVAVGYA
-469 VAQFGY
+469 VSQFGY
-475 LAVGAAVGT
+475 LAVGVAVGT
-484 IVMFAIGV
+484 IVVFAVGV
-492 SASAPWSGNAD
+492 SATEPWSGNAD
-503 RLIAVLIGGALAV
+503 RLLAVLIGGALAV

-549 KAFVHEVDHPAE
+549 KAFVHEIDHPAE

-583 TSLEPPI
+583 TSLEPPV

-622 ALHSEF
+622 ALDGEF
-628 VAAVDDYV
+628 IAAVDDYV

-669 TLSADNGAAR
+669 TLAADNGAAR

-684 LTTITRSLEDIA
+684 LTTITRSLEEIS
-696 IDRVEPAGDSR
+696 IDRVAPAGDAH

>member
-1 MTFSTDGEP
+1 M
-10 TGAPIRATRGQLCHR
+10 
-25 RPATSE
+25 
-31 NGGVHTGGQ
+31 HTGGQ

-54 VARSLIGVLAVTAA
+54 VARSLIGVLGVTAI

-81 LSSGVIAGAI
+81 LSGGVIAGAI

-120 TGGHSPVFIAAV
+120 TGWHSPVFIAAV

-156 SALLVLAPPVAPTL
+156 SALLVLAPPVAPTV
-170 GQSLLAPAL
+170 GQALLAPVL
-179 VVVAGVVQAV
+179 VVLAGVVQAT

-210 RSLAGDS
+210 RSLATDS

-222 NSAAAVDDAPLTWL
+222 NSAADVDDAPLTWL

-263 GTLASLRS
+263 GTLASLHASAERD
-271 TADRDNTTDDESA
+271 DRDDETGESATDD
-284 ADTGLPQLLTAAA
+284 GLTQLLTAAA

-317 LVRVR
+317 LVRVQ
-322 TAAAAVTGPEA
+322 TAAAAVTGPDA

-344 EAAVLR
+344 EAAALR

-385 RLSVTTALAVAAA
+385 RLSVTTAVAVAAA
-398 RYGGLEHGYWMPL
+398 RYGGLEHAYWMPL
-411 TVVVVMRPE
+411 TVVVVLRPE

-440 VASILTFVWQPGP
+440 VASVLTFMWQPGP
-453 IGSAV
+453 VGSAV

-475 LAVGAAVGT
+475 LAVGAAVGA
-484 IVMFAIGV
+484 IVMFAVGV

-503 RLIAVLIGGALAV
+503 RLFAVLIGGALAV

-549 KAFVHEVDHPAE
+549 KAFVHEIDHPAE

-583 TSLEPPI
+583 TSLDPPI

-650 SLDTAELSTA
+650 SLDTAELSAA

-684 LTTITRSLEDIA
+684 LTTITRSLEEIA

>member
-1 MTFSTDGEP
+1 M
-10 TGAPIRATRGQLCHR
+10 
-25 RPATSE
+25 
-31 NGGVHTGGQ
+31 HTGGQ
-40 AADALRLSTPDAGA
+40 AADALRLNTPDAGA
-54 VARSLIGVLAVTAA
+54 VARSLIGVLAVTAVA
-68 ALALGSGATAMWT
+68 MAWGSGATAMWT
-81 LSSGVIAGAI
+81 LSAGVIAGAI

-98 GRVPLVVTG
+98 GRVPLVITG

-120 TGGHSPVFIAAV
+120 AGRDSPLFIAVV

-147 NAGLVASAA
+147 NSGLVASAA
-156 SALLVLAPPVAPTL
+156 SALLVLAPPVAPTPA
-170 GQSLLAPAL
+170 QVVLAPVL
-179 VVVAGVVQAV
+179 VVFAGVVQAV
-189 LIAVWPPRRWR
+189 LIVVWPPRRWR
-200 AQRDGLTRAY
+200 VQRDGLTRAY
-210 RSLAGDS
+210 RSLAADS

-222 NSAAAVDDAPLTWL
+222 HSATDVDDAPLTWL

-263 GTLASLRS
+263 GTLAALHA
-271 TADRDNTTDDESA
+271 TADNKTDDQADDQSA
-284 ADTGLPQLLTAAA
+284 ADNGLAQLLTAAA
-297 VLLDAIADHGHTAR
+297 ALLDAIADHGHTAR

-317 LVRVR
+317 LVRVQSA
-322 TAAAAVTGPEA
+322 TAAVTGPEA

-344 EAAVLR
+344 EATVLR

-411 TVVVVMRPE
+411 AVVVVMRPE

-425 TRCAGRIAGLCVGII
+425 TRCAGRIAGLCVGIV
-440 VASILTFVWQPGP
+440 VASILTSIWQPGP

-469 VAQFGY
+469 VARFGY
-475 LAVGAAVGT
+475 LAVGATVGA

-503 RLIAVLIGGALAV
+503 RLFAVMIGGALAV

-526 LIRLRQRAGELLMTE
+526 MIRLRQRAGELLMTE

-549 KAFVHEVDHPAE
+549 KAFVHEIDHPAE
-561 ILSAAWQRA
+561 VLSAAWQRA

-583 TSLEPPI
+583 TSLDPPI

-622 ALHSEF
+622 ALHGEF
-628 VAAVDDYV
+628 IAAVDDYV

-684 LTTITRSLEDIA
+684 LNTITRSLEDIA
-696 IDRVEPAGDSR
+696 IDRVEPASDST